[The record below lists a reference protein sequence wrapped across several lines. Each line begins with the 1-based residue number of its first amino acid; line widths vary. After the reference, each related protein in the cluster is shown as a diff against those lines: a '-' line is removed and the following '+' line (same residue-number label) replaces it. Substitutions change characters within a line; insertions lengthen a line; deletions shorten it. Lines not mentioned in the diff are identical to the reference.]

1 MKYIVFILS
10 NDAMYCGQFYYLYSY
25 ASMFQDMY
33 SKRYNIGHKNCQ
45 DLTGTFK
52 MGSLWF

>member
-1 MKYIVFILS
+1 
-10 NDAMYCGQFYYLYSY
+10 
-25 ASMFQDMY
+25 MFEDMY

-52 MGSLWF
+52 MGSLWFWMVLTKSLCFLGGELW